1 MANSS
6 YRASFLARAMTA
18 AVSTVLLV
26 PVPALA
32 EESAGGI
39 TLLVPALAELI
50 PATIAFIIIF
60 IVMSKLVWPTVVKM
74 MDDRENKILNDI
86 SAAEK
91 AREEAEADAKNYKDQ
106 IAAAERE
113 AADIIAEAKRRAEE
127 ERAQILAEAQ
137 RDAAAT
143 VARGKDVVETE
154 RKRAM
159 EDLSRSVI
167 DLSVEIAGKIIG
179 NDLSDDE
186 HRALAAKYLQEV
198 GKSDAR

>member
-50 PATIAFIIIF
+50 PATIAFLIIF

-74 MDDRENKILNDI
+74 MDERENKILGDI
-86 SAAEK
+86 EAAEK
-91 AREEAEADAKNYKDQ
+91 AKEEAQADAQSYKDQ
-106 IAAAERE
+106 LATAERE
-113 AADIIAEAKRRAEE
+113 ASDIIAAAKRRAEE
-127 ERAQILAEAQ
+127 ERAQILADAQ
-137 RDAAAT
+137 KDAAAT
-143 VARGKDVVETE
+143 IARGKDVIDAE

-159 EDLSRSVI
+159 EDLSKSVI
-167 DLSVEIAGKIIG
+167 DLSVEIAGKIVG

-198 GKSDAR
+198 GDSDAR

>member
-18 AVSTVLLV
+18 AALTVLLV

-198 GKSDAR
+198 GESDAR